1 MIDNYCMIDL
11 GLGFLQFVHDRLE
24 NVWESVA
31 VLTLSLAA
39 RMTEA
44 AIARA
49 AELGAVVSAAVV
61 DAGGHL
67 VHFQRMDRAE
77 IAGPTLAVD
86 KAYTAVAHRTA
97 TGDLTA
103 PAEPGGALA
112 GLHANGGGRYVVFG
126 GGLPCWSDDATGGV
140 VVAGIGVS
148 GGTTEQDV
156 ACAEA
161 ALALFNAAAAS
172 PSKSIMQ

>member
-1 MIDNYCMIDL
+1 M
-11 GLGFLQFVHDRLE
+11 
-24 NVWESVA
+24 S
-31 VLTLSLAA
+31 LSLAA
-39 RMTEA
+39 LMTEA
-44 AIARA
+44 AVTRA

-61 DAGGHL
+61 DDGGHL

-86 KAYTAVAHRTA
+86 KAYTAVAHRAATA
-97 TGDLTA
+97 DLTA
-103 PAEPGGALA
+103 LAAPGGPLA

-126 GGLPCWSDDATGGV
+126 GGLPCWSGDPPTGV
-140 VVAGIGVS
+140 VLGGIGVS

-161 ALALFNAAAAS
+161 GLAIFRTAAA
-172 PSKSIMQ
+172 PTG